1 MHTGSRGNARLTLV
15 DLAQNRDF
23 LNKFITCYR
32 CYIGYRVYVLA
43 IDDIA
48 AIYSGQTVDI
58 VVIGVIVL

>member
-1 MHTGSRGNARLTLV
+1 MIGETFQ
-15 DLAQNRDF
+15 DMAQNRVYKNF

-43 IDDIA
+43 IDDIV

-58 VVIGVIVL
+58 